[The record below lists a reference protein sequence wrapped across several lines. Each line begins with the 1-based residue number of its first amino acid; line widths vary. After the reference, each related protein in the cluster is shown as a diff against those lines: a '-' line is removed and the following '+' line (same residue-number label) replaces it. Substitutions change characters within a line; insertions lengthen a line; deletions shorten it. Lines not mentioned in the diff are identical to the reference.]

1 MNKIPYGRQNIDQND
16 IDAVVSALQSDY
28 LTQGPKVKDFEIKFA
43 EYVGANYAVAVNNA
57 TSGLHLSVLALNLS
71 KGDRVIT
78 TPITFAASANCIRYA
93 GAEVWFAD
101 INPNTYLLSLESVRS
116 LLESKPK
123 GFFKGIIPVDFAGLP
138 INLED
143 FRSLANEHNLWLI
156 EDACHAPGGYFTDT
170 KAVNQRCGNGN
181 YADLGV
187 FSFHPVKHIA
197 CGEGGMVT
205 TNSEVLYNKLLL
217 LRTHGITKENM
228 QENQGAWFYEMQAL
242 GFNYRL
248 TDIQAALGIS
258 QLKKLDLF
266 LKSKRNLAKKYQA
279 FFKEKGIKFRT
290 ETNNTKANYWL
301 MCVELENKNERD
313 LFLKSTNDAQI
324 MTRPIW
330 QLMYRLPMYK
340 DCFRDS
346 QKNALFLEK
355 EMMQKDNRLNRNY
368 KDGKSVIN
376 AFLDDYALTIQAFT
390 ALYEVTFD
398 EKWLKHAQ
406 QLTDYAIAHFYDI
419 ETGFFFFDFCEIC
432 CSTASGFKVHASKVG
447 TLLSYLGRSI
457 ANFIFTFSQF
467 VPV

>member
-1 MNKIPYGRQNIDQND
+1 MNTKIIPYGRQSIEKDD
-16 IDAVVSALQSDY
+16 IDAVINTLQSDF
-28 LTQGPKVKDFEIKFA
+28 LTQGPKVLEFEKKFA
-43 EYVGANYAVAVNNA
+43 DYIGAKYAVAVNNA
-57 TSGLHLSVLALNLS
+57 TSGLHLSVLSLGLS

-205 TNSEVLYNKLLL
+205 TNSEVLYKKLLL

-228 QENQGAWFYEMQAL
+228 QENQGAWFYEMQTL

-248 TDIQAALGIS
+248 TDIQSALGIT
-258 QLKKLDLF
+258 QLAKNDRGVEKRNEIAKMYKQAFQGRVKFQELPKNFYNAHHLFVIEVENRKGLYEF
-266 LKSKRNLAKKYQA
+266 LKEHYIFTQIHYIPVHTLPYYKEIGYETADLSNAENYYSKC
-279 FFKEKGIKFRT
+279 I
-290 ETNNTKANYWL
+290 
-301 MCVELENKNERD
+301 
-313 LFLKSTNDAQI
+313 S
-324 MTRPIW
+324 
-330 QLMYRLPMYK
+330 LPMYP
-340 DCFRDS
+340 
-346 QKNALFLEK
+346 
-355 EMMQKDNRLNRNY
+355 
-368 KDGKSVIN
+368 
-376 AFLDDYALTIQAFT
+376 T
-390 ALYEVTFD
+390 
-398 EKWLKHAQ
+398 LKHKEQ
-406 QLTDYAIAHFYDI
+406 KFVID
-419 ETGFFFFDFCEIC
+419 
-432 CSTASGFKVHASKVG
+432 KVLEYINV
-447 TLLSYLGRSI
+447 
-457 ANFIFTFSQF
+457 
-467 VPV
+467 